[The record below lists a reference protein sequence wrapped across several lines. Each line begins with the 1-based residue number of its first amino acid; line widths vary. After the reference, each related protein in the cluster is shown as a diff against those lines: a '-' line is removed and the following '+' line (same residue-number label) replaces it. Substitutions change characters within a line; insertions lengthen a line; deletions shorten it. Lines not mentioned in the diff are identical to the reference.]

1 MYFITVSSIFPLNTY
16 GFWIVKTGDQKLN
29 KRVYLEHHT
38 DSDYIVILLTDRR
51 TVSNKISQAC

>member
-16 GFWIVKTGDQKLN
+16 GFWIVKTGDQKLK

-38 DSDYIVILLTDRR
+38 DSDYIVIRVVPIDSLDW
-51 TVSNKISQAC
+51 